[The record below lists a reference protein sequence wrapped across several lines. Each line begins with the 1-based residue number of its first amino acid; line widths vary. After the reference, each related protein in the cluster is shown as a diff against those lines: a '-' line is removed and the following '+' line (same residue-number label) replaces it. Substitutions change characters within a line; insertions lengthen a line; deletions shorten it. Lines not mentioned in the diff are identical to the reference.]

1 MKSLDQWLA
10 LLERRHPVEIELG
23 LARIAR
29 VAERLHIGAVA
40 DRTVVVA
47 GTNGKGSCVRAIEAL
62 ALANGLRVAT
72 YTSPHILRYNERVR
86 IDGREVADADLCR
99 AFERIDAERG
109 DVPLTYF
116 EVGTLAA
123 LLVMAE
129 HPLDLAVLE
138 VGLGGRFDAV
148 NIIDADIAVITAI
161 AIDHEHWLGGDRETI
176 AREKAGIARA
186 GKPVVCAD
194 VDPPQSLHGCLE
206 ALSCDSY
213 FLGADFAIDASP
225 AATSLRVA
233 AADGGVASF
242 EALPPLSLPAASVA
256 AAVQVMSLLDQLPD
270 AHRLTDVLSALSLG
284 GRFQRLAYRGCDIV
298 LDVAHNP
305 AAATY
310 LAQKLVP
317 LAGEVSAVVALMADK
332 DVDGFIDALTAVVDH
347 WYAGDLAGNRRA
359 LPASALAQRLADR
372 GIDCDQLETIEA
384 AFERA
389 VADAGQGATLVV
401 CGSFFTISAIL
412 TYMGIDDGL

>member
-23 LARIAR
+23 LDRISR
-29 VAERLHIGAVA
+29 VAARLHIGTVA
-40 DRTVVVA
+40 THTVLVA

-62 ALANGLRVAT
+62 ARANGLRVAT

-148 NIIDADIAVITAI
+148 NIVDGDIAVITAI
-161 AIDHEHWLGGDRETI
+161 AIDHEHWLGGEREII

-194 VDPPQSLHGCLE
+194 GEPPQSLRHCLE
-206 ALSCDSY
+206 ELGCDSY
-213 FLGADFAIDASP
+213 YLGTDFALDARP
-225 AATSLRVA
+225 AVTSLRVT
-233 AADGGVASF
+233 AADGGIASF
-242 EALPPLSLPAASVA
+242 EGLPALSLPAPSVA
-256 AAVQVMSLLDQLPD
+256 AAVQVMALLDKLP
-270 AHRLTDVLSALSLG
+270 AETRLAKALSGLRLG
-284 GRFQRLAYRGCDIV
+284 GRFQRLAYRGRDVV

-305 AAATY
+305 ARLFGRQTDAA
-310 LAQKLVP
+310 
-317 LAGEVSAVVALMADK
+317 AGRGVGGGGAD
-332 DVDGFIDALTAVVDH
+332 G
-347 WYAGDLAGNRRA
+347 
-359 LPASALAQRLADR
+359 
-372 GIDCDQLETIEA
+372 
-384 AFERA
+384 
-389 VADAGQGATLVV
+389 GQGRGRLCRCPGRCRGSLVRRRS
-401 CGSFFTISAIL
+401 G
-412 TYMGIDDGL
+412 G